1 MDSNGFLRYRKNKY
15 SQNGEDGV
23 ISEIMSRMDIYSG
36 WFCEFGAWDGK
47 YGSNTYA
54 LLKNGWQ
61 GIMIEGDEKRFK
73 ALKRTSNS
81 FPDNLFIQNAYVE
94 YNDSQSSLDNLLAKT
109 TIPKDFDLLSIDIDS
124 YDYHVWKSLKN
135 YRPKLIIIEIDSST
149 VPGEE
154 YIYDGSSRLTSF
166 SAMLRLGQEKR
177 YTLVC
182 HTGNL
187 FFLATEYVQSLKL
200 DPKFLENPNKLFIS
214 DWVSPTKAQILR
226 RKIKNMTLQR
236 GFIKIENF
244 LRN

>member
-1 MDSNGFLRYRKNKY
+1 MDSNGFLRYRKNRY

-23 ISEIMSRMDIYSG
+23 IEEILKRLNIPCG

-61 GIMIEGDEKRFK
+61 GLMIEGDEKRFK

-81 FPDNLFIQNAYVE
+81 FPDHLFIQNAFVE

-124 YDYHVWKSLKN
+124 YDYHVWKSLKK
-135 YRPKLIIIEIDSST
+135 YRPKLIIIEIDSGT

-166 SAMLRLGQEKR
+166 SAMLRLGEEKG

-200 DPKFLENPNKLFIS
+200 DSKFLENPNKLFIN
-214 DWVSPTKAQILR
+214 DWLSPTKAQILR

-244 LRN
+244 LRD